1 MAIGSGQR
9 RSFGARPSPA
19 SRTTFPRCPTGCEV
33 GSLVVHA
40 RTEIAFFDVPLPQ
53 SGNMVA
59 YLRGV
64 PSVSSAAAVY
74 SGVDVIA
81 ILDGAETELDLAYA
95 RLEADGAPIASVD
108 RFVASEVLPGLSHS
122 SRQILGR
129 SACLGFVR
137 ATIREPDVTVTYA
150 AEVLMGLPGV
160 VRVFPSADKGEIALE
175 VVADG
180 KRALDEIV
188 MSHIQGAAAVVKAT
202 RTYVVINSMRWD
214 RGEADDEPLVFISVA
229 KGDAPFALA
238 LRARIEKDC
247 AVRCW
252 TFHDIPVGAKSWSDV
267 IDDVIARAAC
277 HIFVTSKEALASAE
291 CQREFV
297 SADAISVPT
306 DICCLLVP
314 ECTAGELPAPYRQRQ
329 CLKANDFFAY
339 PHLLDWLLG
348 RAG

>member
-1 MAIGSGQR
+1 
-9 RSFGARPSPA
+9 
-19 SRTTFPRCPTGCEV
+19 V
-33 GSLVVHA
+33 LV

-81 ILDGAETELDLAYA
+81 ILEGAGVELDQAYA
-95 RLEADGAPIASVD
+95 GLEANGAPIASFD
-108 RFVASEVLPGLSHS
+108 RFLADDVLPGLSRS
-122 SRQILGR
+122 SRQLLGR

-137 ATIREPDVTVTYA
+137 ATIRVPDVTVAYA
-150 AEVLMGLPGV
+150 AEVLMSLPGV
-160 VRVFPSADKGEIALE
+160 VRIFPSADKSEIALE

-180 KRALDEIV
+180 KRALDEVV

-202 RTYVVINSMRWD
+202 RTYVVINSMHWE
-214 RGEADDEPLVFISVA
+214 RGESDGEPVVFMSVA

-238 LRARIEKDC
+238 LRARIERDC

-267 IDDVIARAAC
+267 IDDAIARAVC
-277 HIFVTSKEALASAE
+277 HIFVTSKEALVSAE
-291 CQREFV
+291 CQREFGR
-297 SADAISVPT
+297 ADAISEPV
-306 DICCLLVP
+306 DICCLLLP
-314 ECTAGELPAPYRQRQ
+314 DCTVAELPARYQQRQ
-329 CLKANDFFAY
+329 CLKANEFFAY
-339 PHLLDWLLG
+339 PQLLDWLLG
-348 RAG
+348 RAA

>member
-1 MAIGSGQR
+1 M
-9 RSFGARPSPA
+9 
-19 SRTTFPRCPTGCEV
+19 
-33 GSLVVHA
+33 LA
-40 RTEIAFFDVPLPQ
+40 RTEIAFFAVPLPQ

-59 YLRGV
+59 HLRGV

-81 ILDGAETELDLAYA
+81 ILDGGEGELDQVYA
-95 RLEADGAPIASVD
+95 GLEASDAPIASVD
-108 RFVASEVLPGLSHS
+108 RFVADEILPGLSRS
-122 SRQILGR
+122 SRQLLGR

-137 ATIREPDVTVTYA
+137 ATIRVPDVTVAYA
-150 AEVLMGLPGV
+150 TEVLANLPGV
-160 VRVFPSADKGEIALE
+160 VRVFPSTGKREVALE

-180 KRALDEIV
+180 KRALDEVI

-202 RTYVVINSMRWD
+202 RTYIVINSMRWE
-214 RGEADDEPLVFISVA
+214 RGEANGEPLVFISVA

-267 IDDVIARAAC
+267 IDDVIAGAVC

-291 CQREFV
+291 CQREFGR
-297 SADAISVPT
+297 ADATSAPA
-306 DICCLLVP
+306 DICCLLLPGCSV
-314 ECTAGELPAPYRQRQ
+314 AELPTRYQQRQ
-329 CLKANDFFAY
+329 CLKANEFFAY
-339 PHLLDWLLG
+339 PQLLDWLLG
-348 RAG
+348 RTG